1 MAILLTVSSFIKFSY
16 KIVTRSYKHSHWF

>member
-16 KIVTRSYKHSHWF
+16 KMEDGHKKVFL